1 MPETRRYF
9 AYGSNLDAAQMAL
22 RCPDASCL
30 GRAMLEG
37 FRFVI
42 MSRGYATIVPLQG
55 ARVHG
60 LLWTLTP
67 ADEARLDRYESVAQN
82 HYRKEA
88 VTVRA
93 GEGGLLP
100 VFTYIARE
108 TDSGA
113 PRNGYLER
121 IVRAAEVCGLP
132 DAYIAEL
139 RTWFPAAR
147 GQGASTC

>member
-9 AYGSNLDAAQMAL
+9 AYGSNLDASQMAH
-22 RCPDASCL
+22 RCPGSTCL
-30 GRAMLEG
+30 GRAVLEG
-37 FRFVI
+37 YEFVI
-42 MSRGYATIVPLQG
+42 MSRGYATIVPQPG

-67 ADEARLDRYESVAQN
+67 ADEASLDRYESVALD
-82 HYRKEA
+82 HYRKET

-93 GEGGLLP
+93 ENNDLLP
-100 VFTYIARE
+100 VLTYIARE

-113 PRNGYLER
+113 PRSGYLER

-132 DAYIAEL
+132 DAYITEL
-139 RTWFPAAR
+139 RSWFPAP
-147 GQGASTC
+147 GGEL